1 VAAQLLH
8 IQRAAALIK
17 LVRHSITN
25 AQELNVRPYIGNF
38 ANYLL
43 AKVYS

>member
-8 IQRAAALIK
+8 IERGAALTK
-17 LVRHSITN
+17 LVCHSITN
-25 AQELNVRPYIGNF
+25 AQEFNIRSYIGDF